1 MSAVLLLILACVVAV
16 LAALGLCAAAL
27 PRRIALLHA
36 IAAGLC
42 GLGAAIALAGA
53 AGPALAVPIG
63 LPGMVV
69 HLALDPLSR
78 PFLVLVF
85 VSGAAALTAATA
97 VHGKEDVRAGP
108 FLPVFVAA
116 MAFALLAADVV
127 GLLLGFEAMS
137 VASWALVLARHEDA
151 EARDAAALYLGMAAF
166 SAACL
171 VIAVAMLATAS
182 PALSFASLTFASLRQ
197 HPPDGAWAAG
207 VLGLAILGAGAKA
220 GLFPL
225 HVWLPRAHPVAPS
238 PASALMSGAMTKVAL
253 YVLARILFD
262 LCGDAT
268 PVWWG
273 VPLLVL
279 GAASATIGAL
289 RAVLEDDLKAALACS
304 TVENVG
310 LIVIGFG
317 LALAARGADLAP
329 LAALALGA
337 ALLHVL
343 AHGTFKTL
351 LFLGAGAADHAA
363 GTRRLSRLGGL
374 VHHMPV
380 TTGCMIA
387 GCAALAALPPSSG
400 FASEWML
407 LQSALAAPHIGG
419 LALQT
424 LFACAAALIGLA
436 AALAATAGVRIIGVG
451 FLGRPRVPRTAGA
464 QEPALPVRAALI
476 ALSALTAFIGLFP
489 GLVLRLIDPALR
501 RLVGGGIAAT
511 SLFIA
516 TSHDSPGYAPLA
528 IGALLVAGAALPVL
542 ILRRRRMQERDAPAW
557 ACGFAASPPWLPFG
571 DPATQYGAASFAQP
585 VRRTLGT
592 LVLAT
597 EQSTP
602 ADPGS
607 PVPARLAAGFT
618 DPAEPLLFV
627 PAGRVRRHL
636 SGAFDRLQ
644 FLTVRRTLSLMFAV
658 LLLFLTAI
666 AVLEAL

>member
-1 MSAVLLLILACVVAV
+1 MSAVLLLILACVVAA
-16 LAALGLCAAAL
+16 LAALGLCAAVL

-36 IAAGLC
+36 VAAGLC
-42 GLGAAIALAGA
+42 GAGAAITLAGTPGA
-53 AGPALAVPIG
+53 SVALPVG
-63 LPGMVV
+63 LPGMAI

-85 VSGAAALTAATA
+85 GASAAALTAATD
-97 VHGKEDVRAGP
+97 VHGPEDVRAAP
-108 FLPVFVAA
+108 FLPVFVAC
-116 MAFALLAADVV
+116 MAFALLAADAF

-137 VASWALVLARHEDA
+137 VASWALVLARHADA

-171 VIAVAMLATAS
+171 VIAVAMLAMPS
-182 PALSFASLTFASLRQ
+182 PDLTFASMRQ

-207 VLGLAILGAGAKA
+207 VLGLATLGAGAKA

-225 HVWLPRAHPVAPS
+225 HVWLPRAHPVAPA

-273 VPLLVL
+273 VPLVVL
-279 GAASATIGAL
+279 GAASATIGVL

-310 LIVIGFG
+310 LIAIGFG

-363 GTRRLSRLGGL
+363 GTRLLSRLGGL

-407 LQSALAAPHIGG
+407 LQSALAAPRIGG

-424 LFACAAALIGLA
+424 LFACAAALIALA
-436 AALAATAGVRIIGVG
+436 AALAATACVRIIGVG

-476 ALSALTAFIGLFP
+476 ALSVLTAFIGLFP

-501 RLVGGGIAAT
+501 HLVGGGIAAT

-528 IGALLVAGAALPVL
+528 IGVLLAAGAALPLLV
-542 ILRRRRMQERDAPAW
+542 LRRRRMQERDAPAW

-592 LVLAT
+592 LMLAT

-607 PVPARLAAGFT
+607 PVPARLVAGFT

-627 PAGRVRRHL
+627 PVGRVRLRL
-636 SGAFDRLQ
+636 SSAFDRLQ

-658 LLLFLTAI
+658 PLLFLTAI

>member
-1 MSAVLLLILACVVAV
+1 MSAVLLLILACVIAA
-16 LAALGLCAAAL
+16 LAALGLCAAAV

-42 GLGAAIALAGA
+42 GVGAAVALAGA
-53 AGPALAVPIG
+53 PGASLALPIG
-63 LPGMVV
+63 LPGMAI

-85 VSGAAALTAATA
+85 VAAAAALTAAT
-97 VHGKEDVRAGP
+97 VPHGPEDVRAAP
-108 FLPVFVAA
+108 FLPVFVASIA
-116 MAFALLAADVV
+116 LALLAAD
-127 GLLLGFEAMS
+127 GFALLLGFGAMS

-151 EARDAAALYLGMAAF
+151 EARDAAALYLGMATF

-171 VIAVAMLATAS
+171 IIAVAMLAAGA
-182 PALSFASLTFASLRQ
+182 PNLTFASMRQ

-207 VLGLAILGAGAKA
+207 VLALAILGAGAKA

-262 LCGDAT
+262 LCGEAT

-273 VPLLVL
+273 VPLVVL
-279 GAASATIGAL
+279 GAASATIGVL
-289 RAVLEDDLKAALACS
+289 RAVLEDDLKSALACS

-310 LIVIGFG
+310 LIAIGFG

-351 LFLGAGAADHAA
+351 LFLGAGAANHAA
-363 GTRRLSRLGGL
+363 GTRLLSRLGGL

-407 LQSALAAPHIGG
+407 LQSALAAPRIGG

-424 LFACAAALIGLA
+424 LFACAAALIALA

-464 QEPALPVRAALI
+464 EEPALPVRAALI
-476 ALSALTAFIGLFP
+476 ALAVLTALIGLFP
-489 GLVLRLIDPALR
+489 GFVLRLIDPALR
-501 RLVGGGIAAT
+501 RFVGGGIAAT
-511 SLFIA
+511 PLFMA

-528 IGALLVAGAALPVL
+528 IGVLLAGAAVLPFLV
-542 ILRRRRMQERDAPAW
+542 LRRRRAQERDAPAW

-571 DPATQYGAASFAQP
+571 DPVTQYGAASFAQP

-592 LVLAT
+592 LMLAS
-597 EQSTP
+597 ERSTP

-607 PVPARLAAGFT
+607 ATPARLVAGFT

-627 PAGRVRRHL
+627 PAGRVRLRL
-636 SGAFDRLQ
+636 SSAFDRLQ